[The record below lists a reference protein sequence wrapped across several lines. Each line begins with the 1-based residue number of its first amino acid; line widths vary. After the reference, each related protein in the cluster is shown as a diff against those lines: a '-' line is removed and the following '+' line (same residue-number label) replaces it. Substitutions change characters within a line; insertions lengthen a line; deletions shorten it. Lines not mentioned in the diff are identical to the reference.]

1 MRLTISRLKVGVD
14 VPWVTS
20 WSDEEIL
27 GVRPCPS
34 VEGRLAICQAERPGV
49 GKPNYSRNH
58 HRRQRESIRGMLCP
72 MCGEPTQA
80 GDRWTQTA
88 TLVAA
93 GALRAKGL
101 GGALPPVVPD
111 HQMVLDAGAISP
123 SHRVCAERALEH
135 CPHLRGQPD
144 QTLRPFPQ
152 RWTTYPLMIA
162 ATPPGHALAAQPP
175 APIPVISFI
184 QLCGVTDAVQR
195 DWRQRMR
202 AEVATRS

>member
-1 MRLTISRLKVGVD
+1 MRLIKSRLKVGID

-20 WSDEEIL
+20 WSGEEIL

-34 VEGRLAICQAERPGV
+34 VDGRLAICQAEHPGA

-58 HRRQRESIRGMLCP
+58 HRRQRESARQMLCP
-72 MCGEPTQA
+72 MCGEPTRD

-101 GGALPPVVPD
+101 GAALPPVVPD
-111 HQMVLDAGAISP
+111 HQIVLDAGAIAP
-123 SHRVCAERALEH
+123 SHRACAERALQH
-135 CPHLRGQPD
+135 CPHLGGMAQ
-144 QTLRPFPQ
+144 QTLHPFPE
-152 RWTTYPLMIA
+152 RWTTYPLMIE
-162 ATPPGHALAAQPP
+162 ATPPRHALAAQPV
-175 APIPVISFI
+175 AAVPVISFI

-195 DWRQRMR
+195 DWRRR
-202 AEVATRS
+202 LRTTR